1 MTNGYTGAINAGSV
15 QTEIGSSLFNVNGIT
30 SIVWGTEMDGITGIN
45 GNSGY
50 SGYYGYIVTSAS
62 ESARIEEINIEQSA
76 GFEAVVILLNKGFDV
91 DITVIDDTSIVPP
104 TIANNPLTFSSPF
117 GSFNCLLV
125 GSKADQARKREGMR
139 TFTIKSFNAITG
151 AH

>member
-1 MTNGYTGAINAGSV
+1 MANGYTGNINAGAV
-15 QTEIGSSLFNVNGIT
+15 QNEWGTLFNVNGIT
-30 SIVWGTEMDGITGIN
+30 TIVWGTEMYGITG
-45 GNSGY
+45 Y
-50 SGYYGYIVTSAS
+50 SGYIVTSAS